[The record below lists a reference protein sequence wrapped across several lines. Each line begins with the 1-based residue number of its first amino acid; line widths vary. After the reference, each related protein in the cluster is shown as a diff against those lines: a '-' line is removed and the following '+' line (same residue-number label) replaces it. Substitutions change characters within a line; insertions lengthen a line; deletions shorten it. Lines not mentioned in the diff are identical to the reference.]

1 MVASEIGG
9 SSTGSGRRQFASWAG
24 DSPMLV
30 LPVALVV
37 DIVVPV
43 GDVLVVD
50 GLAPLPPQEMKAYE
64 VPRS

>member
-1 MVASEIGG
+1 M
-9 SSTGSGRRQFASWAG
+9 W
-24 DSPMLV
+24 V
-30 LPVALVV
+30 LLVALVV

>member
-1 MVASEIGG
+1 
-9 SSTGSGRRQFASWAG
+9 
-24 DSPMLV
+24 MLV

-50 GLAPLPPQEMKAYE
+50 GLAPLPPQEMKA
-64 VPRS
+64 